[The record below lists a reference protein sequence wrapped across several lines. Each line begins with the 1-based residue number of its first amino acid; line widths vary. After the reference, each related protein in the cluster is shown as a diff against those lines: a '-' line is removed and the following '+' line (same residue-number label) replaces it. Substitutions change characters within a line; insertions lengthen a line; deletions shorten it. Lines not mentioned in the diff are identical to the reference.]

1 MNEGLETRS
10 CWYFFTGGSLSL
22 GNVSGLAGVVNV
34 PVVSGAAAG
43 GRVDAIVNSAAQTEM
58 VAAQTRAMSAQS
70 LPPMA
75 HYSGEGS
82 QSCDDSLDSLEK
94 WLEQ

>member
-1 MNEGLETRS
+1 MVVVLTTRS
-10 CWYFFTGGSLSL
+10 ASLTSGSLSF

-43 GRVDAIVNSAAQTEM
+43 GRVDGVVQELTQLVQTQTEM
-58 VAAQTRAMSAQS
+58 VAAHTRAMSAQT

-75 HYSGEGS
+75 QYSEEGN
-82 QSCDDSLDSLEK
+82 QILR
-94 WLEQ
+94 